1 MAFTVQLF
9 LVGYCFVIYDS
20 TATEDTAGIRKTIV
34 PQMQISNLAANPSA
48 QEWMSLVQ
56 IGCCEH
62 QTLISLTSWG
72 RHCPAQRHIFFLQA
86 GVVWQGLLN
95 LRQ

>member
-1 MAFTVQLF
+1 
-9 LVGYCFVIYDS
+9 
-20 TATEDTAGIRKTIV
+20 
-34 PQMQISNLAANPSA
+34 MQILNLAENPSA

-95 LRQ
+95 LRQLIKYSARLIVLLRAFGCGWDSAVLIKPAL